1 MLDSFDED
9 LDRLKNV
16 PLDAS
21 LVTAVGGCEAIH
33 SIVHTGLN
41 LMSAS
46 AAGETNN
53 LETSPL
59 SPSLANSRIRG
70 GSISDDI
77 DNMGGRLSGS
87 TLRVVATGNAISP
100 VFKLPINMGQQHQQ
114 QQNQQLVSPLAALQS
129 QQSQQIDQRKKSF
142 CLDGG
147 SGGGAGTGGVY
158 PGSQLE
164 VGSFDEA
171 YPFQTGEIS
180 VCRGDEIS
188 DPSESLTLFDCV
200 PADKE
205 KAWATQ
211 CNEVHLKVEEKLSQL
226 LLVFKNVS
234 SGLYDISVKSLDTEW
249 LQSIFKD
256 LEDNL
261 QNQVK
266 NYNTLLTMYFIFLLY
281 KIPRYRLCLILV
293 FFFLYLIL
301 LHSLNC
307 MILYDLILC
316 FIT

>member
-87 TLRVVATGNAISP
+87 TLRVVATGNAIH
-100 VFKLPINMGQQHQQ
+100 G
-114 QQNQQLVSPLAALQS
+114 
-129 QQSQQIDQRKKSF
+129 
-142 CLDGG
+142 
-147 SGGGAGTGGVY
+147 
-158 PGSQLE
+158 
-164 VGSFDEA
+164 
-171 YPFQTGEIS
+171 
-180 VCRGDEIS
+180 
-188 DPSESLTLFDCV
+188 
-200 PADKE
+200 
-205 KAWATQ
+205 
-211 CNEVHLKVEEKLSQL
+211 
-226 LLVFKNVS
+226 
-234 SGLYDISVKSLDTEW
+234 
-249 LQSIFKD
+249 
-256 LEDNL
+256 
-261 QNQVK
+261 
-266 NYNTLLTMYFIFLLY
+266 
-281 KIPRYRLCLILV
+281 
-293 FFFLYLIL
+293 
-301 LHSLNC
+301 
-307 MILYDLILC
+307 
-316 FIT
+316 

>member
-1 MLDSFDED
+1 M
-9 LDRLKNV
+9 
-16 PLDAS
+16 
-21 LVTAVGGCEAIH
+21 GGCEAIH
-33 SIVHTGLN
+33 SIAHTGIN

-46 AAGETNN
+46 AAGENNN
-53 LETSPL
+53 LQTSPL
-59 SPSLANSRIRG
+59 SPSLTSSRVRG

-77 DNMGGRLSGS
+77 DSMGGRLSGS
-87 TLRVVATGNAISP
+87 SLRVVATGHAISP
-100 VFKLPINMGQQHQQ
+100 VFKLPINMGQQQQ
-114 QQNQQLVSPLAALQS
+114 QQQSQQQQQQQQQQQLLGSPLAQLQS
-129 QQSQQIDQRKKSF
+129 QQSQQSQQIVHRKKSF
-142 CLDGG
+142 SLE
-147 SGGGAGTGGVY
+147 GGGGTGTGGFY

-188 DPSESLTLFDCV
+188 DPTESLTLFDCV

-234 SGLYDISVKSLDTEW
+234 SGLDDISVKSLDTVW
-249 LQSIFKD
+249 LQSIFKE

-261 QNQVK
+261 QNQVISYEK
-266 NYNTLLTMYFIFLLY
+266 LRTFYFVFMFF
-281 KIPRYRLCLILV
+281 KSLIHCFIYYTRT
-293 FFFLYLIL
+293 FFFLFKITA
-301 LHSLNC
+301 LNS
-307 MILYDLILC
+307 II
-316 FIT
+316 